1 MRKKVCSVDIV
12 DTVQEDVISWDEF
25 QSILNSIYD
34 EILVTD
40 SSGVIRIVNKACERL
55 SRIKTDELIGR
66 NVMDLEREGVFS
78 PSVTAKV
85 IRSKSVESGVQ
96 TTSDGRKILVTGIPI
111 FNDTN
116 ELTQVVCNSRDLSEL
131 ITLRQEIEE
140 KNRLIQHFTQEIR
153 RLKTDNVNGLMLY
166 ASSRMEEIFN
176 IVRKVAPSDL
186 NVLLLGES
194 GVGKTMMANIIHDMS
209 DRKNG
214 PFQVINCSA
223 IPESLLESEL
233 FGYVKGAFTGA
244 TNQGKTGLFES
255 ARGGTVFLDEI
266 GDISLQLQVKLL
278 QVLQD
283 RKFRKIGDIA
293 EISADFRL
301 VAATNQALETK
312 IKNHQFRE
320 DLYYRI
326 NGISIDIAPLRKRVE
341 DIGILSH
348 AYLEQFN
355 KKYKSNKKFSGDV
368 LDIFYQYNWPG
379 NIRELKSVVE
389 RTCLVA
395 DGDLIEIVALP
406 DNMRQY
412 ANKRKRQL
420 YKGDEK
426 IYPLKQAME
435 ILERDLFNTAYSKNR
450 STYKVAK
457 LLGISQATAHR
468 KLQKYIDQF
477 KDE

>member
-1 MRKKVCSVDIV
+1 MGKKDCSTGTI
-12 DTVQEDVISWDEF
+12 QEEHISWDEF
-25 QSILNSIYD
+25 YSILNSIYD
-34 EILVTD
+34 EILITD
-40 SSGVIRIVNKACERL
+40 SKGIIRFVNKACERL
-55 SRIKTDELIGR
+55 YRIKIDKLIGR
-66 NVMDLEREGVFS
+66 NVMELEREGVFS
-78 PSVTAKV
+78 PSVTAQV
-85 IRSKSVESGVQ
+85 FRSKSVESGIQ

-111 FNDTN
+111 FNEAD

-131 ITLRQEIEE
+131 ISLRQEIEE

-153 RLKTDNVNGLMLY
+153 RLKTNNINGLMLY
-166 ASSRMEEIFN
+166 ASSQMEEVFN

-209 DRKNG
+209 DRKGG

-244 TNQGKTGLFES
+244 TTQGKTGLFES

-266 GDISLQLQVKLL
+266 GDISPQLQVKLL

-283 RKFRKIGDIA
+283 RKFRKIGDVT

-301 VAATNQALETK
+301 VTATNQDLETK

-326 NGISIDIAPLRKRVE
+326 NGISISIASLRNRIE

-355 KKYKSNKKFSGDV
+355 KKYKSNKQFSGEV
-368 LDIFYQYNWPG
+368 LDVFYQYGWPG

-395 DGDLIEIVALP
+395 DSDLIEAVDLP
-406 DNMRQY
+406 ENMRKY
-412 ANKRKRQL
+412 ANKRNRHL
-420 YKGDEK
+420 RGGDDK
-426 IYPLKQAME
+426 IYPLKQAVEMV
-435 ILERDLFNTAYSKNR
+435 ERELFAAAYNKHR

-477 KDE
+477 KNE

>member
-1 MRKKVCSVDIV
+1 MDASHNNDNNN
-12 DTVQEDVISWDEF
+12 ISWDEF
-25 QSILNSIYD
+25 RSILNSIYD

-40 SSGVIRIVNKACERL
+40 SKGVIRIVNKACERL
-55 SRIKTDELIGR
+55 YRIKIEELIGR
-66 NVMDLEREGVFS
+66 NIMDLEREGIFS

-85 IRSKSVESGVQ
+85 LRSKTVESGVQ
-96 TTSDGRKILVTGIPI
+96 TTFDGRRILVTGIPI
-111 FNDTN
+111 FDETG

-131 ITLRQEIEE
+131 VTLRQEIEE

-153 RLKTDNVNGLMLY
+153 RLKTDNIDGLMIY
-166 ASSRMEEIFN
+166 ASSRMEEVFN

-186 NVLLLGES
+186 NILLLGES
-194 GVGKTMMANIIHDMS
+194 GVGKTMMAKIIHNMS

-233 FGYVKGAFTGA
+233 FGYVKGSFTGA
-244 TNQGKTGLFES
+244 TQQGKTGLLES
-255 ARGGTVFLDEI
+255 AKGGTVFLDEI
-266 GDISLQLQVKLL
+266 GDIPPQLQVKLL

-283 RKFRKIGDIA
+283 KKFRRIGDIA

-301 VAATNQALETK
+301 VTATNQDLEAK

-326 NGISIDIAPLRKRVE
+326 NGISIKIAPLRNRVE
-341 DIGILSH
+341 DIGVLSQ

-355 KKYKSNKKFSGDV
+355 KKHESNKRFSGDV
-368 LDIFYQYNWPG
+368 LDAFYQYNWPG
-379 NIRELKSVVE
+379 NIREMKSVVE
-389 RTCLVA
+389 RACLVA
-395 DGDLIEIVALP
+395 DGDLVEIGSLP

-412 ANKRKRQL
+412 VNKRKTHFYR
-420 YKGDEK
+420 GDDK
-426 IYPLKQAME
+426 IYPLKQAVEM
-435 ILERDLFNTAYSKNR
+435 LEKDLFAVAYQKHR

-468 KLQKYIDQF
+468 KLQKYMDQF
-477 KDE
+477 NYE